1 MHSEASCKT
10 ALKWLGFCVL
20 LFNFI
25 SSQGFPCWGEW
36 RESSLTSRKF
46 AHSPPPRK
54 ITSPQ
59 TGPPPPPPTKFPFLF
74 LFFCISCSALQELFN
89 SRLQN
94 LVVTIVPLLPRY
106 CKLEMAGTIFCY
118 HQYFYLTKQC
128 HKSVSLKKNKLS
140 QY

>member
-1 MHSEASCKT
+1 MYC
-10 ALKWLGFCVL
+10 
-20 LFNFI
+20 
-25 SSQGFPCWGEW
+25 
-36 RESSLTSRKF
+36 SLTSFHPRVF
-46 AHSPPPRK
+46 HAGGNGGSPPSPAENLLIPHHLEKSPPSRPR
-54 ITSPQ
+54 
-59 TGPPPPPPTKFPFLF
+59 PPPPPTKFPFLF

-140 QY
+140 